1 MGKTYVGDTSVR
13 IELET
18 NADLS
23 GAATVSIVALK
34 PDGETEVEWT
44 AAIDGSLVVY
54 VPTTGDLDVEGTWR
68 LQAKVVDG
76 SGGSALGETA
86 KLKVYPPF
94 H

>member
-44 AAIDGSLVVY
+44 ATIDGSLVVY

>member
-44 AAIDGSLVVY
+44 ATIDGSLVVY

-68 LQAKVVDG
+68 LQAKVVDR

>member
-23 GAATVSIVALK
+23 GAATVSIKALK
-34 PDGETEVEWT
+34 PDGVTEVEWPAT
-44 AAIDGSLVVY
+44 IDGTLVVY
-54 VPTTGDLDVEGTWR
+54 VPDTGDLDAEGTWR

-76 SGGSALGETA
+76 SGGVALGETA
-86 KLKVYPPF
+86 KLKVYPVY

>member
-13 IELET
+13 IKLET

-23 GAATVSIVALK
+23 GAASVSIMALK
-34 PDGETEVEWT
+34 PDGTTEVEWT
-44 AAIDGSLVVY
+44 ATVDGTLVVY
-54 VPTTGDLDVEGTWR
+54 VPTTGDLDTEGTWR

-76 SGGSALGETA
+76 SGGEALGETA
-86 KLKVYPPF
+86 KLKVYPAY